1 VSKKVNSLYVGS
13 FVVSAVLV
21 FVLIL
26 VVFSS
31 STLFVPT
38 VRFYVFFDTSLNGL
52 DIGAAVK
59 FKGVRIGAVEAIN
72 IIYDSDIDKA
82 CASVLLKIDATSLRT
97 MRNRRA
103 SNMDY
108 HEFYAEQIS
117 HGLAAKLSL
126 DSVVTGKSFVALDY
140 YPNDDERYFKDIDGL
155 KYQQMP
161 SMRTDFDEFIAN
173 VDSIVK
179 NVMKIDFGEIGSS
192 LNAFLIDLR
201 NALNDLDLKHMS
213 QAFLRGCEDFGK
225 FWRNDKIESILQQV
239 EVVVDKLNLRLD
251 GVIDEISGTF
261 SNIRKMF
268 DENSPFMEYFK
279 TNLSQFERMLRALRE
294 FLEFIERNPNAILT
308 GKHL

>member
-1 VSKKVNSLYVGS
+1 MSKKVNPLYVGS

-21 FVLIL
+21 FILIL

-52 DIGAAVK
+52 DVGAAVK

-97 MRNRRA
+97 MKNRRT
-103 SNMDY
+103 SSMDY
-108 HEFYAEQIS
+108 REFYAEQIS

-179 NVMKIDFGEIGSS
+179 NLMEINFGEIGSS
-192 LNAFLIDLR
+192 FSAFLADLR
-201 NALNDLDLKHMS
+201 GVLSDLDLKQMS
-213 QAFLRGCEDFGK
+213 LAFSRSCEDFGR
-225 FWRNDKIESILQQV
+225 FWNNGKIENILQRV
-239 EVVVDKLNLRLD
+239 ETVVGKLDLRFD

-268 DENSPFMEYFK
+268 DENSPFMEYFRA
-279 TNLSQFERMLRALRE
+279 NLSQFERVLRALRE

-308 GKHL
+308 GKYL